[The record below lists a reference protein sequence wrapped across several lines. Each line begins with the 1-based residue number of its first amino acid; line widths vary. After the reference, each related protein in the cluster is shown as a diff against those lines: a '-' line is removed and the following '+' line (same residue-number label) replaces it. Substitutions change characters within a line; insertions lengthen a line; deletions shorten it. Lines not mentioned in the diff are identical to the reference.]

1 MKNIVILLLLFPT
14 VLFSQDKEQRIER
27 IKALKVAYISEKLDL
42 TSIEAEGFWPIFNQF
57 EDKQNQLQKQKKQL
71 IKQSN
76 PENASTLSEKETY
89 QIIQEEDKIDSETQN
104 NKRKLVKDL
113 QGVIPNQKI
122 IMLKNL
128 EVEFK
133 QKLLDQ
139 IKNHKER
146 RFKR

>member
-1 MKNIVILLLLFPT
+1 MKNIIVLLLLFPT

>member
-14 VLFSQDKEQRIER
+14 VLFSQNKEQRIER

>member
-1 MKNIVILLLLFPT
+1 MKNIIVLLLLFPT
-14 VLFSQDKEQRIER
+14 VLFSQNKEQRIER